1 MQNLVNFLGN
11 RLVGRIVVLGEIS
24 GVALLDALQAILK
37 EFPVFRLGRLQL
49 LQHDLDAFL
58 EQLLEGCPQIGLVLA
73 LVVTAIG
80 YDVINEEQR
89 QRLDLVRLVAEVVAL
104 YLEMSLQSQLHHLP
118 LVAFHVNVDA
128 HLLASALVRLV
139 GKDHHVRSDR
149 LHGDSAERLVHSRKR
164 IANAQGEALL
174 RLARFNVLHPYGLLG
189 LNLDDLDF
197 RVLLML
203 RLEVLLHHA
212 LDQPLIEGLAGI
224 QVIEEMPI
232 VFYGMLRLAK
242 SLRPQGKSRAKADDA
257 LRIQFLLDGLVRLLV
272 ARKAMRLVDDHER
285 TRRLD
290 CVERTVKALDTR
302 IIVVTLQQRIL
313 ASSQKLHVDQKHI
326 DAVINL
332 TRTLDKIL
340 NRRREVLTPLL
351 LVLRRLQHL
360 ALNLGPIS
368 TLVLEVLLDI
378 AIRQELRRSR
388 LDRQGRHRDHEL
400 VDLELL
406 MEFVDEMSID
416 VGLTRPR
423 LHLDIQRKI
432 ARARLDSAK
441 RIIYLVFVLNATKI
455 FSDCRASEYQLWIGV
470 ELRRRQKCH
479 ARKDAAHRVH
489 RLLLMRQCLLKYN
502 FHLPLAL
509 SNACREGRA
518 CSCRSRQSSGDC
530 SSAPPTASTRSCSRT
545 RPHCPD

>member
-1 MQNLVNFLGN
+1 M
-11 RLVGRIVVLGEIS
+11 
-24 GVALLDALQAILK
+24 ALLDALQAVLE

-58 EQLLEGCPQIGLVLA
+58 EQLLEGRPQIGLVLVLA
-73 LVVTAIG
+73 VTAIG
-80 YDVINEEQR
+80 HDVINEEQR

-104 YLEMSLQSQLHHLP
+104 DLEMPLQSQLHHLL
-118 LVAFHVNVDA
+118 LVAFHINVDA
-128 HLLASALVRLV
+128 HLLADTLLRLV
-139 GKDHHVRSDR
+139 GKDHYIRPDR
-149 LHGDSAERLVHSRKR
+149 LHSDSTERLVHSRKR

-174 RLARFNVLHPYGLLG
+174 RLARFKVLHPYGLLG
-189 LNLDDLDF
+189 LDLDDLDF

-203 RLEVLLHHA
+203 RLEMLLHHA
-212 LDQPLIEGLAGI
+212 LYQSLIEGLTGI
-224 QVIEEMPI
+224 QVVKEMPI

-242 SLRPQGKSRAKADDA
+242 SLRPQGKRRAEADDA

-272 ARKAMRLVDDHER
+272 ARETMWLVDDHER

-290 CVERTVKALDTR
+290 CVERTVKALDAR
-302 IIVVTLQQRIL
+302 IVVVTLQQRIL
-313 ASSQKLHVDQKHI
+313 ASGQKLHVDQKHI

-332 TRTLDKIL
+332 TRTLDEIL
-340 NRRREVLTPLL
+340 NRRRKILPPLL
-351 LVLRRLQHL
+351 LVLWRLQYL
-360 ALNLGPIS
+360 ALDLRPIS
-368 TLVLEVLLDI
+368 ALVLEMLLDV
-378 AIRQELRRSR
+378 AIRQKLRRAR
-388 LDRQGRHRDHEL
+388 LYGQGRHRNHEL

-406 MEFVDEMSID
+406 MQFVDEMGID
-416 VGLTRPR
+416 VGLARPG

-432 ARARLDSAK
+432 ARARLNPAK
-441 RIIYLVFVLNATKI
+441 RIIYLVLILNPSKI
-455 FSDCRASEYQLWIGV
+455 LRHSRAPEYHLGIGV
-470 ELRRRQKCH
+470 ELVRRQECH
-479 ARKDAAHRVH
+479 ARKDAAHSVH

-545 RPHCPD
+545 QPHCPD